1 MDVKIENNTIKVG
14 PFEFGIVSKGEIW
27 SNERLLY
34 YDAIIIEGTEPDFV
48 RDMVFRIRKHHN
60 TELYLKPIFILKST
74 SSNDLVV
81 NELIDGVIFSLEQIE
96 IVVEKVRSIHLKI
109 NEIVTVK
116 SVSFEAEIINK
127 MINLLTSREKKE
139 IKAIPYIQS
148 GIGYFYPELSVNFTT
163 IDEFNAINILKIAEN
178 EGLFTSMFNERVY
191 LCTNCS
197 GGYLN
202 YREVCPQCNSS
213 HSKTEDLVH
222 HFPCAYVGPINDFKN
237 TIDDELNCPKC
248 NKTLRHIGVDYDK
261 PSVLHT
267 CQKCSHQFQDSHVR
281 AKCISCLFDND
292 VQNLVAKEIR
302 DYKITRKGISI
313 SYNGYISTSKDF
325 DEVPGTVK
333 YDVFKIMLKYEIERL
348 RQNDYVSNIGFVHL
362 SNAGEIYSRIGM
374 DRQKSLISEMI
385 NILRNNLRSADFIAF
400 YDASTLVL
408 SMNEI
413 PNKIAN
419 KILSEIS
426 NLTIRL
432 MRRNFKNVDVQ
443 IKTNAIELTTEI
455 SHDLQLQNLMKT
467 IDKTPEHVFKEKSS
481 ERES

>member
-1 MDVKIENNTIKVG
+1 MKLTVENNALKVG
-14 PFEFGIVSKGEIW
+14 PFEFGIVAKGEVW
-27 SNERLLY
+27 NNERLLY
-34 YDAIIIEGTEPDFV
+34 YDALIIEATDASFV
-48 RDMVFRIRKHHN
+48 REIVFRIRKHHN
-60 TELYLKPIFILKST
+60 SELYLKPIFLLKTT
-74 SSNDLVV
+74 SESDLVV
-81 NELIDGVIFSLEQIE
+81 NELIDGVLFSLEQVE
-96 IVVEKVRSIHLKI
+96 IIVEKVRSIHLKI
-109 NEIVTVK
+109 NEFIAVK

-127 MINLLTSREKKE
+127 VINLLASRDKKE
-139 IKAIPYIQS
+139 IKAIPYMQS
-148 GIGYFYPELSVNFTT
+148 GIGYFFPELSVNFASV
-163 IDEFNAINILKIAEN
+163 DEFNAIRILKIGED
-178 EGLFTSMFNERVY
+178 EGLFTSTFNERIY

-248 NKTLRHIGVDYDK
+248 NKKLRHIGVDYDK

-267 CQKCSHQFQDSHVR
+267 CQKCSHQFQDSHVK

-302 DYKITRKGISI
+302 DYKITRKGLSI

-432 MRRNFKNVDVQ
+432 MKMNFKTVEIQ
-443 IKTNAIELTTEI
+443 IKTNAIELSTEI
-455 SHDLQLQNLMKT
+455 SHDLQMQNLVRT
-467 IDKTPEHVFKEKSS
+467 IDKTPDHVFQERGEKD
-481 ERES
+481 

>member
-1 MDVKIENNTIKVG
+1 MKLTVENNTLKAG
-14 PFEFGIVSKGEIW
+14 PFEFGIVSKGEVW
-27 SNERLLY
+27 SNERFQY
-34 YDAIIIEGTEPDFV
+34 FDALIIEGSNPDFV
-48 RDMVFRIRKHHN
+48 REMVFRIRKHHN
-60 TELYLKPIFILKST
+60 SELYLKPVFILKST

-81 NELIDGVIFSLEQIE
+81 NELIDGIIFSLEQVE
-96 IVVEKVRSIHLKI
+96 MIVENVRSIHLKI
-109 NEIVTVK
+109 NEIITVK

-127 MINLLTSREKKE
+127 MINLLTSREKKF
-139 IKAIPYIQS
+139 IKAIPYVQS
-148 GIGYFYPELSVNFTT
+148 GIGYFFPELSVNFAAT
-163 IDEFNAINILKIAEN
+163 DEFNALRILKIAEN
-178 EGLFTSMFNERVY
+178 EGLFTSMFNERIY

-267 CQKCSHQFQDSHVR
+267 CQKCSHQFQDSQVK
-281 AKCISCLFDND
+281 AKCIACLFDND

-362 SNAGEIYSRIGM
+362 ANAGEIYSRIGV
-374 DRQKSLISEMI
+374 DRQKSLMSEM
-385 NILRNNLRSADFIAF
+385 
-400 YDASTLVL
+400 
-408 SMNEI
+408 
-413 PNKIAN
+413 
-419 KILSEIS
+419 
-426 NLTIRL
+426 
-432 MRRNFKNVDVQ
+432 
-443 IKTNAIELTTEI
+443 
-455 SHDLQLQNLMKT
+455 
-467 IDKTPEHVFKEKSS
+467 
-481 ERES
+481 